1 MALPHVF
8 PPVYHSTTLITDQSN
23 TEMKNHLGFGKNDLN
38 MNDIYPFYISGMQS
52 VHTNPYFLI

>member
-1 MALPHVF
+1 MPAYFLKHHP
-8 PPVYHSTTLITDQSN
+8 TLITDQSN

-38 MNDIYPFYISGMQS
+38 MNDIYPFYVSGMQS